1 MIMIY
6 AVKGQSLWYISDDL
20 TLVSDKSK
28 AKKFNDF
35 NEVRK
40 FFEENDLCKLYK
52 GYFFTAGS
60 VGD

>member
-20 TLVSDKSK
+20 ALVSDKSK

-40 FFEENDLCKLYK
+40 FVEENGLCKLYK